1 MPAGKTSPQRSAPT
15 FVEKPLP
22 TVCGNPASNTNFV
35 NFDGLA
41 TEPNFDLGI
50 YRFAWRPAGPPNPPQ
65 RRVPCQSPG
74 IISVGAISLR

>member
-1 MPAGKTSPQRSAPT
+1 
-15 FVEKPLP
+15 
-22 TVCGNPASNTNFV
+22 V